1 MKNLVSVILI
11 VGGLLRMG
19 DFVSDAYYIATEPFY
34 SDLFYYL
41 CIAFIIL
48 PSIPNLILVSLVEV
62 VEADNNSNLGRYRA
76 KLALL
81 MSSGEQFGLFSVIF
95 GIFYL
100 FKPIGA
106 EEPSLL
112 YMTRYTAI
120 LHSIFESM
128 PMAVIQIINCSKLL
142 RLPKILLISCIFSG
156 LSIFFTI
163 LRVVYLFDKKTK
175 IQKSIQMQSAV
186 KYLERE
192 AWRNTEFTLEQA
204 K

>member
-1 MKNLVSVILI
+1 MKNLASIILI

-19 DFVSDAYYIATEPFY
+19 DFFSDAVYLATEPFY
-34 SDLFYYL
+34 SDMFYYL

-62 VEADNNSNLGRYRA
+62 ISADNTDLGKFNA
-76 KLALL
+76 KFGLL
-81 MSSGEQFGLFSVIF
+81 MSSGEQFGLHSIIF

-100 FKPIGA
+100 FKPFGA
-106 EEPSLL
+106 EKPYVL

-120 LHSIFESM
+120 LHSVFESM
-128 PMAVIQIINCSKLL
+128 PMTVVQIINCSNLL

-156 LSIFFTI
+156 LSIIFTI
-163 LRVVYLFDKKTK
+163 LRVVYLFDKVTMVE
-175 IQKSIQMQSAV
+175 KSIQMRTAV

-192 AWRNTEFTLEQA
+192 AWRNTEFTLEQI